1 MIQDVRFTTMSQ
13 ELDLSI
19 ILPAY
24 LEEENLRL
32 LLPRVKSCASE
43 VTSLYEVIVVDTEQP
58 LDGTATACSENKVT
72 YLNRLVDNTYGSAI
86 RTGISRSSGKYI
98 IFMDADGSHHPE
110 FIKELYVQRGVADIV
125 VASRYVD
132 GGHTE
137 NSTILILMSRIV
149 NIGYSLV
156 LNIKCKDVSNS
167 FKLYNGDQL
176 RGLELKCKNFD
187 IVEEILFKIMKLYPN
202 AVIKEIPFTFKQRM
216 FGETKRSLFQ
226 FIFTYI
232 VTLFR
237 LRFFT

>member
-13 ELDLSI
+13 QLDLSI

-32 LLPRVKSCASE
+32 LLPRVKKCASE
-43 VTSLYEVIVVDTEQP
+43 ITKLYEVLVVDTEQS
-58 LDGTATACSENKVT
+58 LDGTSAACSENSVV
-72 YLNRLVDNTYGSAI
+72 YLNRVGDNTYGSAI
-86 RTGISRSSGKYI
+86 RTGIKNSKGKYI
-98 IFMDADGSHHPE
+98 IFMDADGSHHPD
-110 FIKELYVQRGVADIV
+110 FIKELYIHREAADIV

-137 NSTILILMSRIV
+137 NSSVLILMSRIV

-156 LNIKCKDVSNS
+156 LNINCKDVSNS

-176 RGLELKCKNFD
+176 RRLDLKCKNFD
-187 IVEEILFKIMKLYPN
+187 IVEEILFKIIKFN
-202 AVIKEIPFTFKQRM
+202 SNVVIKEIPFTFKQRM
-216 FGETKRSLFQ
+216 FGETKRNLFQ

-237 LRFFT
+237 LRFFS